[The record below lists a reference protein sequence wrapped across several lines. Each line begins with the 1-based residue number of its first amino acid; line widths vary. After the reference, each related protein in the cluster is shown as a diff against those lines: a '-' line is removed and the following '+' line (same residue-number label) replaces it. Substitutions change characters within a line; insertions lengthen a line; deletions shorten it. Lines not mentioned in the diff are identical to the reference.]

1 MKESKLDGK
10 QRAGCIC
17 IFIAASAFFA
27 WILYDSFYALIAFLP
42 FYIPFERA
50 VGAVAQRKYTRQLT
64 DGFIRAL
71 ESVSTSLLAGVS
83 PENAF
88 ISCGSEMEKLYG
100 KDSPI
105 EKEIA
110 IINLRVAAGERLTDA
125 INDLAKKAGIQEISD
140 FAVVFCTAKEN
151 GSDLSDVISKCV
163 SIMESNR
170 RAENEAALMI
180 RAKQYEQRVMFVIW
194 PGILLYLRLSSGS
207 FMEVLYHTPAGTAV
221 MTGSLIVYVA
231 AVVIAEKMGDIRV

>member
-1 MKESKLDGK
+1 M
-10 QRAGCIC
+10 
-17 IFIAASAFFA
+17 
-27 WILYDSFYALIAFLP
+27 
-42 FYIPFERA
+42 
-50 VGAVAQRKYTRQLT
+50 AQRKYTKQLT

-71 ESVSTSLLAGVS
+71 EAVSTSLMAGVS

-88 ISCGSEMEKLYG
+88 ISCETEMEKLYG

-105 EKEIA
+105 EKEIG

-125 INDLAKKAGIQEISD
+125 INDLAKRAGIQEISD
-140 FAVVFCTAKEN
+140 FAVIFGVAKEN
-151 GSDLSDVISKCV
+151 GSDLSKVISKCV

-180 RAKQYEQRVMFVIW
+180 RAKQYEQRVMFIIW
-194 PGILLYLRLSSGS
+194 PGILLYMRMSSGS
-207 FMEVLYHTPAGTAV
+207 FMEVLYHTPVGIAV